1 MLIEYVVAMIIP
13 IPSKIKKSSNQL
25 VKKDLKN
32 DIMNSFNICAMLI
45 TSFVY
50 SYLTPPRSLR

>member
-32 DIMNSFNICAMLI
+32 ATMDSLIIRAMLI
-45 TSFVY
+45 TAF
-50 SYLTPPRSLR
+50 